1 MDFAG
6 AYTGDHV
13 KFLLEGFLVT
23 LQVAFISIILSF
35 LIGSV
40 IGILRYARIPV
51 LSQVL
56 MLLVETIRNLPL
68 LLIIFFT
75 YFALPEM
82 GMKLEIKTAAIAALT
97 IFEAAMLSEIV
108 RSGLLSIEK
117 GQIEA
122 ARSSGL
128 SYVQTLQ
135 YVILPQALRRM
146 VPPIVSQFISL
157 LKDTSLAVIIAL
169 PELTHN
175 AQIINGQNINY
186 TIPTYLLV
194 AVMFFVVNFSLSL
207 VARRLETRQKTGK
220 NKAEIQKLKT
230 QGLQA

>member
-1 MDFAG
+1 LDFAG
-6 AYTGDHV
+6 AYTTEHM
-13 KFLLEGFLVT
+13 KFLLDGFLVT
-23 LQVAFISIILSF
+23 LQIAFISIFLSF
-35 LIGSV
+35 FIGSA
-40 IGILRYARIPV
+40 IGILRYTKVPV
-51 LSQVL
+51 LSQIL
-56 MLLVETIRNLPL
+56 ALLVETVRNLPL

-82 GMKLEIKTAAIAALT
+82 GMKLEIKTAAVAALT

-117 GQIEA
+117 GQTEA

-128 SYVQTLQ
+128 TYIQTLQ
-135 YVILPQALRRM
+135 YVVLPQALRRM
-146 VPPIVSQFISL
+146 IPPIVSQFISL

-186 TIPTYLLV
+186 TIPTFLLV
-194 AVMFFVVNFSLSL
+194 AVMYFIVNFCLSL
-207 VARRLETRQKTGK
+207 TARRLEVKQTYGKKKT
-220 NKAEIQKLKT
+220 EINTYKT
-230 QGLQA
+230 QNLNA